1 MNDATILVL
10 GSGAREQALAR
21 ALASSP
27 SVARVVV
34 APGNG
39 GAAERVAID
48 LTAPEDVVRVAREVG
63 AQLVVVGPEAPLV
76 IGVVDALEAAG
87 IAAFGPS
94 REAARLE
101 ASKVFIKAFAVEA
114 GIPTASHEVAT
125 EMEAAEAII
134 RRRGAPIVIKAD
146 GLCAGK
152 GVVVAS
158 TADEAIDAARAML
171 VDRVFGDAGAAIVI
185 EDALRGREVS
195 VHAICDGERFLRL
208 PPARDHKRVSDGDRG
223 PNTGGMGAICPARDV
238 DAALLER
245 IDREILEP
253 TLRGMKA
260 RGAPFKGVLFAGLM
274 ILEDGTPM
282 LLEHNVRFGDPECQ
296 ALMELVEGDVAG
308 LLASAARGALD
319 VHCAT
324 VDADRSSV
332 VVVLAAKGYPE
343 KPVTGARI
351 TGVEAAESTGARVF
365 HAGTTRR
372 GDVVTVSGGRVMAV
386 TASDHDPEVA
396 RGKAYAAAELVQ
408 FEGKHFRR
416 DIGRTV

>member
-1 MNDATILVL
+1 MNGSTILVL

-21 ALASSP
+21 ALSASP
-27 SVARVVV
+27 DVARVVV

-39 GAAERVAID
+39 GGAERALVD
-48 LTAPEDVVRVAREVG
+48 LADAADVVRVARELG
-63 AQLVVVGPEAPLV
+63 ASLVVVGPEAPLV

-87 IAAFGPS
+87 IPAFGPS

-114 GIPTASHEVAT
+114 KIPTAKHEVAT
-125 EMEAAEAII
+125 ELAEAEAII

-158 TADEAIDAARAML
+158 TVDEAIDAARAML
-171 VDRVFGDAGAAIVI
+171 VERVFGEAGAAIVI
-185 EDALRGREVS
+185 EDALVGREVS

-208 PPARDHKRVSDGDRG
+208 PAARDHKRVFDGDRG
-223 PNTGGMGAICPARDV
+223 PNTGGMGAICPVKDV

-245 IDREILEP
+245 IDREILAP
-253 TLRGMKA
+253 TLRGMKE
-260 RGAPFKGVLFAGLM
+260 RGTPFKGVLFAGLM

-282 LLEHNVRFGDPECQ
+282 LLEHNVRFGDPECE

-319 VHCAT
+319 AGRVT
-324 VDADRSSV
+324 VDAKRSSV

-343 KPVTGARI
+343 KPVTGAVI
-351 TGVEAAESTGARVF
+351 TGVEAAEATGARVF
-365 HAGTTRR
+365 HAGTKRV
-372 GDVVTVSGGRVMAV
+372 GEVVTVSGGRVMAV

-396 RGKAYAAAELVQ
+396 RAKAYAAAELVQ
-408 FEGKHFRR
+408 FDGKHFRS
-416 DIGRTV
+416 DLGRTV